1 VSLFNKKN
9 VFKFSSTHDGIVSD
23 IKPAKNY
30 VPQWYKSIKSYTSSN
45 IEFEE
50 NGKHKQNVKSCIPF
64 LDSLSTGYMVELWCD
79 IHVKIIDDG
88 ESHYVTWGSAEPIPV
103 AFRDGN
109 KNPIPIP
116 SGCEPSHYIWRFPY
130 SIKTPPGYSVFI
142 THPLNRFD
150 LPFVTLS
157 GIVDT
162 DNTLSPGNYP
172 FFIKKDFEG
181 IIEKGTPIM
190 QIIPFKRE
198 NWISENDPVVS
209 KEGMINAQKS
219 KNTFFGFYKK
229 ELWHKKTY
237 E

>member
-9 VFKFSSTHDGIVSD
+9 VLKYSSTFDGIVSD

-30 VPQWYKSIKSYTSSN
+30 IPQWYKSIKSYTHAN
-45 IEFEE
+45 IEFNE
-50 NGKHKQNVKSCIPF
+50 NNGHAKNVKSCMPF
-64 LDSLSTGYMVELWCD
+64 LDSLTSGYIVELWCD
-79 IHVKIIDDG
+79 IHVRIDDDG
-88 ESHYVTWGSAEPIPV
+88 QSHYLTWGDAQPVPVNFRDSKKNNIPV
-103 AFRDGN
+103 
-109 KNPIPIP
+109 PH
-116 SGCEPSHYIWRFPY
+116 GCEPSHYVWIFPY
-130 SIKTPPGYSVFI
+130 SIKTPPGYSVFM

-162 DNTLSPGNYP
+162 ENTLSTGNYP

-181 IIEKGTPIM
+181 VIEKGTPIM
-190 QIIPFKRE
+190 QILPFKRE
-198 NWISENDPVVS
+198 DWVSEKDLEVS
-209 KEGMINAQKS
+209 KEGNINLQKS
-219 KNTFFGFYKK
+219 KNVFFGFYKK